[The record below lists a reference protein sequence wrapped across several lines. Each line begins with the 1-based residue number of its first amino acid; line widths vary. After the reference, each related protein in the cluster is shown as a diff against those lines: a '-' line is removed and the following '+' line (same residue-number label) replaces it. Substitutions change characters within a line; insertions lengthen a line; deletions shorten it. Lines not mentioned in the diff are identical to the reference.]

1 MSTPV
6 RMTGSSPIPAQ
17 QGSTALVR
25 QGESLQDIAA
35 TQKVSVESLL
45 AANPNLKSADQIR
58 PGMELRLPAGQT
70 SPIGGSRVSALPDPL
85 PRPLDG
91 FERLAAGASERF
103 GLRADMPGPMPSPL
117 SGAAAADIRGGASP
131 GPLDP
136 IPEGRQFEAV
146 PLYHLQQALRGGG
159 EVGATPINLPN
170 QIDPKWPGPVP
181 PGGAEAGPPIGPDPT
196 RVGVLFQGIGLRA
209 DQDVP
214 EGPPPEPEP
223 IPEPPNLGVGGVLY
237 GIGLQS
243 VQDVE
248 PGPSPEPD
256 PDPIPDGKSLLGDR
270 LTGASAQTALGVKD
284 SSQVSATPIQI
295 P

>member
-6 RMTGSSPIPAQ
+6 RMTASSPVPTQ
-17 QGSTALVR
+17 QGKTALVR

-35 TQKVSVESLL
+35 VQKVSVESLL
-45 AANPNLKSADQIR
+45 AANPNLNSADQIR

-91 FERLAAGASERF
+91 FERLAAGESERF
-103 GLRADMPGPMPSPL
+103 GSVADLPFPNPSPL
-117 SGAAAADIRGGASP
+117 SGAAGADNGAGGSR

-136 IPEGRQFEAV
+136 IPEGRPFEPV
-146 PLYHLQQALRGGG
+146 PLYHLQQALRRGG

-181 PGGAEAGPPIGPDPT
+181 PGGAEAGPPIGPDPI
-196 RVGVLFQGIGLRA
+196 RVGVQFQGIGLRA

-223 IPEPPNLGVGGVLY
+223 IPEPPNLTVGRVLY
-237 GIGLQS
+237 GVGLQS

-256 PDPIPDGKSLLGDR
+256 PDPIPDGKSHLGDR
-270 LTGASAQTALGVKD
+270 LTGAAAQTPLGVKD
-284 SSQVSATPIQI
+284 SSRVSATPIQI

>member
-6 RMTGSSPIPAQ
+6 RMTGSSPIRTQ
-17 QGSTALVR
+17 QGNTALVR
-25 QGESLQDIAA
+25 HGESLQDFAA
-35 TQKVSVESLL
+35 AQKVSVESLL
-45 AANPNLKSADQIR
+45 AANPNIKSADQIR
-58 PGMELRLPAGQT
+58 PGMELRLPGGQS
-70 SPIGGSRVSALPDPL
+70 SPIGGSRVSNLPGPL

-103 GLRADMPGPMPSPL
+103 ASVADLPLPNPSPL
-117 SGAAAADIRGGASP
+117 SGAAGADNGDGESP

-146 PLYHLQQALRGGG
+146 PLYHLQQALRRGG
-159 EVGATPINLPN
+159 ELGATPINLPN
-170 QIDPKWPGPVP
+170 QTDPKWPGPVP
-181 PGGAEAGPPIGPDPT
+181 PGGAEAGPPIGPDPI

-223 IPEPPNLGVGGVLY
+223 IPEPPNLAVGGVFY

-256 PDPIPDGKSLLGDR
+256 PDPIPDGKSHLGDR

-284 SSQVSATPIQI
+284 SSLVNATPIQI